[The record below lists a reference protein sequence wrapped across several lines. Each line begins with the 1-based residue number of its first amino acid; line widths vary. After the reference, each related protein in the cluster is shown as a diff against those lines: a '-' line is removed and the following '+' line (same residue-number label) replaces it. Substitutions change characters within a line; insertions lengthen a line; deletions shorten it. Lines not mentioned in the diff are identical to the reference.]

1 MRKQIRNIFS
11 STPDAADRQRGSA
24 LLIVLGFLS
33 FMMISAVSFAVYM
46 RIERQSSSNYRHSV
60 SARHLLNAALY
71 RAIDEIDS
79 ELRIPK
85 VNDEAVDRPR
95 KFPNWPGRVK
105 TSAVA
110 NGEEN
115 ARDARVLTL
124 EALSFIPGILVND
137 VRRYAIPSDTD
148 PGYNASDPTDNWRG
162 AKWRR
167 LSMPVSAIR
176 GEAETAVRSEVGRYA
191 YICVNVSDMLD
202 VNLCKAAVRDSGTN
216 RVSIGHLFQTP
227 AQREAFDT
235 KFKETDRHYGSLQD
249 FYACMYQRRRD
260 SMPSTISNPMA
271 DTPFGSAYHSFI
283 REQDDEFFDEATR
296 HILITDSVSMA
307 QPTAGEPCNVLLNFP
322 VSAAL
327 LGQPQATAVILDAEK
342 FAPALNK
349 VFKNRLPSGA
359 DASGMLMATAIADYI
374 DADSI
379 PKRLNMPTAEMV
391 PMVSQ
396 ILVPNA
402 IGPTV
407 GVRNA
412 PDWTEAKPT
421 RVYFLNLVGEN
432 PGLAQVDVELVWPF
446 KNHQDRMVRPTF
458 TVEVEAYVTPI
469 KQHEPKNSKN
479 VPQSKGDYVRLTGT
493 LTAPDFWNVDTSTD
507 PNKCYQK
514 ATVKLAADNPAAL
527 AVDMVHSENGAMNG
541 FAEGT
546 PASVAMVV
554 FVNVRQGGASGPI
567 VDRVP
572 QASAYPGS
580 GELQADEEFGLISK
594 LYFQTQPTA
603 PINKTMAVDNKP
615 IAYAWNSLE
624 VPDARFNHKAS
635 NWQTVSAGNAI
646 TPALNPSATAL
657 LGQKGRDGDI
667 YLFVSDAGKMYSPG
681 ELGFIIRPCPFKT
694 ITPGAPVDFHGTTE
708 IEDKDYMFRTV
719 RLYDHG
725 QPSSAT
731 DVERARDPVYDYFTA
746 ADASGKVV
754 GSRVN
759 PLSDIRLVL
768 QSAVERTPVNYWY
781 ANFGSAAQLEL
792 NNFNTVLQDPGTLND
807 TSSDWYKFKSGW
819 YLCLTNASPKLN
831 ITWQKNLSDFYG
843 NWDTFGWYSDGNPT
857 TIFDT
862 ANHVNGAETT
872 LNSAK
877 LYEIDRKMLMS
888 YTLESFSDR
897 QQLFLYIIR
906 AEATATAFGNSIG
919 GPGETETKSL
929 AGGSAVAL
937 VWRDPYPDG
946 YDKENDN
953 WTAKG
958 TKKWYSKIN
967 RVSPWYQHNKK
978 ANNGGKYDDSRDEQ
992 SDGSEAND
1000 DLIDGERL
1008 DGYHPHRILF
1018 FKQLDK

>member
-1 MRKQIRNIFS
+1 MRNQIRNIFS
-11 STPDAADRQRGSA
+11 STPETADRHRGSA

-79 ELRIPK
+79 ELRIEK
-85 VNDEAVDRPR
+85 LKDEHEANDRPR
-95 KFPNWPGRVK
+95 KFPRWPGRVK

-137 VRRYAIPSDTD
+137 VRRYAIPSVDD
-148 PGYNASDPTDNWRG
+148 PGYDANDPTENWRG

-176 GEAETAVRSEVGRYA
+176 GEDETKVRSEVGRYA

-202 VNLCKAAVRDSGTN
+202 VNLCKAAMRDSSTN
-216 RVSIGHLFQTP
+216 RVSIGHLFQTQ
-227 AQREAFDT
+227 AQREAFDE
-235 KFKETDRHYGSLQD
+235 KFKTTDRHYGNLQD
-249 FYACMYQRRRD
+249 FYACMYQRRKD
-260 SMPSTISNPMA
+260 SMPSTISTPMD

-322 VSAAL
+322 VGAAL
-327 LGQPQATAVILDAEK
+327 LGQPQATAVALDAEK

-359 DASGMLMATAIADYI
+359 DASGTLMATALADYI
-374 DADSI
+374 DEDSI
-379 PKRLNMPTAEMV
+379 PKRLDMPTVEMV

-396 ILVPNA
+396 VSLPN
-402 IGPTV
+402 IGPQIKMRLDPDNKPIYLLHLLGEDVSQGVKPSVTV
-407 GVRNA
+407 
-412 PDWTEAKPT
+412 E
-421 RVYFLNLVGEN
+421 F
-432 PGLAQVDVELVWPF
+432 VWPF
-446 KNHQDRMVRPTF
+446 KNHLDRTAKPTF

-469 KQHEPKNSKN
+469 KRHEQKTSKN
-479 VPQSKGDYVRLTGT
+479 LPTSKGDYIKFFGT
-493 LTAPDFWNVDTSTD
+493 ASAPEFWNVDTSANPD
-507 PNKCYQK
+507 KCYQK
-514 ATVKLAADNPAAL
+514 VKIDLKTDNPSAL

-554 FVNVRQGGASGPI
+554 FVNVRQGGATGPI

-572 QASAYPGS
+572 QMSPYPESGS
-580 GELQADEEFGLISK
+580 LSEDEEFGAISK
-594 LYFQTQPTA
+594 LYFQTEATPPVQKLTM
-603 PINKTMAVDNKP
+603 KTHTGNDHIDFVWDN
-615 IAYAWNSLE
+615 LE

-635 NWQTVSAGNAI
+635 NWQTVSAGNASSH
-646 TPALNPSATAL
+646 PAATKL
-657 LGQKGRDGDI
+657 LGKDGRDGDI
-667 YLFVSDAGKMYSPG
+667 YLFVSNAGKLYSPG
-681 ELGFIIRPCPFKT
+681 ELGFIIRPYPT
-694 ITPGAPVDFHGTTE
+694 RNPGGTAVNFHDATTE
-708 IEDKDYMFRTV
+708 IEDEDYMFRTV

-781 ANFGSAAQLEL
+781 ANLGSRAQLEL

-843 NWDTFGWYSDGNPT
+843 NWDTFGWYSEGKPK

-862 ANHVNGAETT
+862 KNKVNGAETT
-872 LNSAK
+872 LNTAS

-953 WTAKG
+953 WTGKG

-967 RVSPWYQHNKK
+967 RVSPWYQHNNK

-1000 DLIDGERL
+1000 DLIDGQRL